1 MKIKRI
7 KIRNFR
13 MLKDIQIEPEPVMS
27 LIIGKNNSGKTSV
40 LDILNTFLNDGGFS
54 FDDFNIGTH
63 DSFKN
68 LLDASEEEITDVL
81 DSVKIELKIYI
92 EYTDE
97 DTLEN
102 VSDFHLNL
110 DPQDNFIVLAF
121 EYGLRTDKLDELR
134 KAFGKFMVRADN
146 AQKTIIDYLKK
157 NIKTY
162 CQIKIRSLE
171 YGNEAISTE
180 IEIKNVSK
188 VIRFEAIGAK
198 RRVSEDKSSYN
209 LSTIVSSYY
218 KNNAKQDAFLD
229 KKEELEAA
237 LSKIDDTLTGHY
249 PTTFEGLLK
258 TLEQFG
264 VKDES
269 SSSDIQIVSD
279 ISSHNIITNNSKVV
293 YEQGDYQLPESYNGL
308 GYINLIYM
316 ILEIHNKLDSFKAN
330 DSQKSAD
337 INLLFLEEPEAHM
350 HPQMQY
356 IFMHHIKEMLTTKSK
371 ELNIN
376 LQTIISTHS
385 PHIASQSE
393 FSDIK
398 YFDISGK
405 KPVEVKSISDF
416 MKDEDPENLRFLKR
430 YLTVHNS
437 ELFFANKAILIEGPT
452 ERLLLPYMMQKI
464 DQMKIE
470 IKEDETGETKE
481 IEKPVEKKLL
491 SQNISIIEVGG
502 AFAHRFKKLL
512 KFLDIKTLI
521 VTDLD
526 SVGANNQKCKVEEGV
541 KTSNKAI
548 TDYLGDMSLGELVN
562 LSANGKIVDDLFRI
576 TYQIPEEN
584 GSYHARSFEDSWLEI
599 NRKFINSESTS
610 LNDFPNKVEGSESSY
625 DLAKKIGKKTEF
637 ALDIIFSTNEGNQ
650 WNTPRYIREGLKWI
664 AN

>member
-1 MKIKRI
+1 
-7 KIRNFR
+7 
-13 MLKDIQIEPEPVMS
+13 MLQDIEIEPETVMS

-40 LDILNTFLNDGGFS
+40 LDILNIFLKGGGFS

-63 DSFKN
+63 ENFKK
-68 LLDASEEEITDVL
+68 LMGASKEEIPNVL

-102 VSDFHLNL
+102 FFGLHGNL
-110 DPQDNFIVLAF
+110 DPQNNFFVFAF

-134 KAFGKFMVRADN
+134 EAFGKFMAKADN

-162 CQIKIRSLE
+162 CRIKVKTLE
-171 YGNEAISTE
+171 YGNEDISTE
-180 IEIKNVSK
+180 IEFKVVSK

-198 RRVSEDKSSYN
+198 RRVSEDKNSYN

-218 KNNAKQDAFLD
+218 KTNAKQDAFLD
-229 KKEELEAA
+229 KKEELEAT
-237 LSKIDDTLTGHY
+237 LSKIDDTLTAYY
-249 PTTFEGLLK
+249 PTTFEGLLR

-279 ISSHNIITNNSKVV
+279 ISSQNIITNNSKVV
-293 YEQGDYQLPESYNGL
+293 YEQDNYQLPESYNGL

-316 ILEIHNKLDSFKAN
+316 ILEIHNKLDLFKAN
-330 DSQKSAD
+330 DTQKNAD

-371 ELNIN
+371 ELGIY

-398 YFDISGK
+398 YFDISGQ

-416 MKDEDPENLRFLKR
+416 MKDEDPENRRFLKR

-470 IKEDETGETKE
+470 IKDGETGETKE

-502 AFAHRFKKLL
+502 AFAHKFKNMLN
-512 KFLDIKTLI
+512 FLDIKTLI
-521 VTDLD
+521 ITDLD
-526 SVGANNQKCKVEEGV
+526 SVGANNKKCKVEEGV
-541 KTSNKAI
+541 KTCNKAI
-548 TDYLGDMSLGELVN
+548 TDYLGNISLEKLVN
-562 LSANGKIVDDLFRI
+562 LPANDKIVDELFRI
-576 TYQIPEEN
+576 AYQIPEED
-584 GSYHARSFEDSWLEI
+584 GSYCARSFEDSWLEI
-599 NRKFINSESTS
+599 NREFINYESTS
-610 LNDFPNKVEGSESSY
+610 LNDFPHNVEESKSSY
-625 DLAKKIGKKTEF
+625 DLADKIKKKTKF
-637 ALDIIFSTNEGNQ
+637 ALDIIFSTKEENQ
-650 WNTPRYIREGLKWI
+650 WNTPRYIREGLKWL

>member
-1 MKIKRI
+1 
-7 KIRNFR
+7 
-13 MLKDIQIEPEPVMS
+13 MLQDIEIEPEPVMS

-40 LDILNTFLNDGGFS
+40 LDILNVFLKDGGFS
-54 FDDFNIGTH
+54 FDDFNISTH
-63 DSFKN
+63 GNFKK
-68 LLDASEEEITDVL
+68 LLGASKEEIPDVL

-92 EYTDE
+92 EYTYE

-102 VSDFHLNL
+102 FFGLHGNL
-110 DPQDNFIVLAF
+110 DPQNNFFVFAF
-121 EYGLRTDKLDELR
+121 EYGLRTDRLGELR
-134 KAFGKFMVRADN
+134 EAFGKFMAKADN

-162 CQIKIRSLE
+162 CQIKIKTQE
-171 YGNEAISTE
+171 YGNEDISTE
-180 IEIKNVSK
+180 IEFKNVIK

-198 RRVSEDKSSYN
+198 RRVSEDKNSYN

-229 KKEELEAA
+229 KKEELEAT
-237 LSKIDDTLTGHY
+237 LSKIDDTLTAYY
-249 PTTFEGLLK
+249 PTTFEGLLR

-293 YEQGDYQLPESYNGL
+293 YEQDDYQLPESYNGL

-316 ILEIHNKLDSFKAN
+316 ILEIHNKLDTFKAN
-330 DSQKSAD
+330 DTQKSAD

-356 IFMHHIKEMLTTKSK
+356 IFMHHIKEMLTSKSE
-371 ELNIN
+371 ELGIN

-398 YFDISGK
+398 YFDISGQ
-405 KPVEVKSISDF
+405 KPVEVKSISGF
-416 MKDEDPENLRFLKR
+416 VKDEDRENLRFLKQ

-464 DQMKIE
+464 DQIKIE
-470 IKEDETGETKE
+470 IKDGETGETKE
-481 IEKPVEKKLL
+481 IEKPVENKLL

-502 AFAHRFKKLL
+502 AFAHRFKRLL
-512 KFLDIKTLI
+512 KFLNIKTLI

-526 SVGANNQKCKVEEGV
+526 SVGANNQKCKVEEGIN
-541 KTSNKAI
+541 TSNRAI
-548 TDYLGDMSLGELVN
+548 TDYLGDISLGDLIN
-562 LSANGKIVDDLFRI
+562 LSADDKIVDDLFRV

-599 NRKFINSESTS
+599 NREFINSESTS
-610 LNDFPNKVEGSESSY
+610 LSDFPNGVEENNSTY
-625 DLAKKIGKKTEF
+625 DLAEEIKKKTGF
-637 ALDIIFSTNEGNQ
+637 ALDIIFSTNESNQ
-650 WNTPRYIREGLKWI
+650 WNTPLYIREGLKWL

>member
-1 MKIKRI
+1 
-7 KIRNFR
+7 
-13 MLKDIQIEPEPVMS
+13 MLQDIVIEPEPVMS

-40 LDILNTFLNDGGFS
+40 LDILNIFLKDGGFN

-63 DSFKN
+63 ESFKK
-68 LLDASEEEITDVL
+68 LLDVNEEEISDVL

-102 VSDFHLNL
+102 IPDDFHHNL

-121 EYGLRTDKLDELR
+121 EYGLRKDKLDELR
-134 KAFGKFMVRADN
+134 RAFDKFMARPDN
-146 AQKTIIDYLKK
+146 AEKTIIDYLKK

-171 YGNEAISTE
+171 SGNEGISTE

-198 RRVSEDKSSYN
+198 RRVSEDKNSYN

-229 KKEELEAA
+229 KKEELEAT
-237 LSKIDDTLTGHY
+237 LSKIDDTLTRHY

-293 YEQGDYQLPESYNGL
+293 YEQDDYQLPESYNGL

-316 ILEIHNKLDSFKAN
+316 ILEIHNKLDSFKEN
-330 DSQKSAD
+330 DRQKSAD

-356 IFMHHIKEMLTTKSK
+356 IFMHHIKEMLKTKSK
-371 ELNIN
+371 ELGIN

-398 YFDISGK
+398 YFDISGQ
-405 KPVEVKSISDF
+405 KPVEVKSVSDF
-416 MKDEDPENLRFLKR
+416 IKDEDKENFRFLKR

-464 DQMKIE
+464 DKMKIE
-470 IKEDETGETKE
+470 IKDNETGETKE

-502 AFAHRFKKLL
+502 AFAHRFKRLL

-526 SVGANNQKCKVEEGV
+526 SVGANNKKCKVEEGV
-541 KTSNKAI
+541 NTCNKAI
-548 TDYLGDMSLGELVN
+548 TDYLGNRSLGELVN
-562 LSANGKIVDDLFRI
+562 LSANDKIVDELFRI
-576 TYQIPEEN
+576 AYQIPEED
-584 GSYHARSFEDSWLEI
+584 GSYCARSFEDSWLEI
-599 NRKFINSESTS
+599 NREFINSESTS
-610 LNDFPNKVEGSESSY
+610 LNDFPNNVEDSASSY
-625 DLAKKIGKKTEF
+625 DLANKVGKKPEF
-637 ALDIIFSTNEGNQ
+637 ALDIIFSTNKDNQ
-650 WNTPRYIREGLKWI
+650 WNTPKYIREGLKWL

>member
-1 MKIKRI
+1 MKIKTIEI
-7 KIRNFR
+7 KNFR
-13 MLKDIQIEPEPVMS
+13 MLKDIKIEPEAVMS

-40 LDILNTFLNDGGFS
+40 LDILNFFLKDGGFS
-54 FDDFNIGTH
+54 FDDFNISTH
-63 DSFKN
+63 ENFKK
-68 LLDASEEEITDVL
+68 LLGASKEDIPDVL

-102 VSDFHLNL
+102 FFGLHGNL
-110 DPQDNFIVLAF
+110 DPQNNFFVFAF
-121 EYGLRTDKLDELR
+121 EYGLRTDRLGELR
-134 KAFGKFMVRADN
+134 DAFGKFMAKADN

-162 CQIKIRSLE
+162 CQIKIKTQE
-171 YGNEAISTE
+171 YGNEDISTE
-180 IEIKNVSK
+180 IEFKNVIK

-198 RRVSEDKSSYN
+198 RRVSEDKNSYN

-229 KKEELEAA
+229 KKEELEAT
-237 LSKIDDTLTGHY
+237 LSKIDDTLTDCY
-249 PTTFEGLLK
+249 PTTFEGLLR
-258 TLEQFG
+258 TLKQFG

-279 ISSHNIITNNSKVV
+279 ISSHNIITNSSKVV

-330 DSQKSAD
+330 DTQKSAD
-337 INLLFLEEPEAHM
+337 INLLFIEEPEAHM

-356 IFMHHIKEMLTTKSK
+356 IFIHHIKEMLTTKSK
-371 ELNIN
+371 ELGIN

-398 YFDISGK
+398 YFDISGQ

-416 MKDEDPENLRFLKR
+416 MKDEGPENRMFLTR

-437 ELFFANKAILIEGPT
+437 ELFFASKAILIEGPT
-452 ERLLLPYMMQKI
+452 ERLLLPFMMRKI
-464 DQMKIE
+464 DDGKEKIE
-470 IKEDETGETKE
+470 D
-481 IEKPVEKKLL
+481 KLL
-491 SQNISIIEVGG
+491 SQNVSIIEVGG
-502 AFAHRFKKLL
+502 AYAHKFRGLL
-512 KFLDIKTLI
+512 KFLNIRTLI
-521 VTDLD
+521 ITDLD
-526 SVGANNQKCKVEEGV
+526 SIGDDGKKCEVGVGT
-541 KTSNKAI
+541 KTSNQAI
-548 TDYLGDMSLGELVN
+548 KDYLGDNPLKDLIE
-562 LSANGKIVDDLFRI
+562 LSAENKVVDGLFRM
-576 TYQIPEEN
+576 TYQIPDVESGYN
-584 GSYHARSFEDSWLEI
+584 ARTFEDAWIEI
-599 NRKFINSESTS
+599 NKEFINSESTS
-610 LNDFPNKVEGSESSY
+610 LNDFPHNVEESKSSY
-625 DLAKKIGKKTEF
+625 DLADKIKKKTEF
-637 ALDIIFSTNEGNQ
+637 ALDIIFSTKEENQ
-650 WNTPRYIREGLKWI
+650 WNTPRYIREGLKWL

>member
-1 MKIKRI
+1 
-7 KIRNFR
+7 
-13 MLKDIQIEPEPVMS
+13 MLQDIEIEPESVMS

-40 LDILNTFLNDGGFS
+40 LDILNIFLKDGGFS

-63 DSFKN
+63 ESFKK
-68 LLDASEEEITDVL
+68 LLDASKEDISDVL

-102 VSDFHLNL
+102 ISDFHQNL
-110 DPQDNFIVLAF
+110 DPQDNFVVLLF
-121 EYGLRTDKLDELR
+121 EYGLRPDKLDELR
-134 KAFGKFMVRADN
+134 DAFDKFIDREDN
-146 AQKTIIDYLKK
+146 AQKSIIDYLKK
-157 NIKTY
+157 NINIY
-162 CQIKIRSLE
+162 CRIKIKSLE
-171 YGNEAISTE
+171 YGNEDISTE
-180 IEIKNVSK
+180 IEFKNVSK

-198 RRVSEDKSSYN
+198 RRVSEDKNSYN

-229 KKEELEAA
+229 KKEELEAT
-237 LSKIDDTLTGHY
+237 LSKIDKTLTDNY
-249 PTTFEGLLK
+249 PKTFEELLR

-293 YEQGDYQLPESYNGL
+293 YEQDNYQLPESYNGL

-330 DSQKSAD
+330 DIQKSAD
-337 INLLFLEEPEAHM
+337 INLLLLEEPEAHM

-356 IFMHHIKEMLTTKSK
+356 IFMHHIKEMLTTKSE
-371 ELNIN
+371 ELGIY

-398 YFDISGK
+398 YFDISGQ

-416 MKDEDPENLRFLKR
+416 VKDEDRENLRFLKQ

-464 DQMKIE
+464 DQIKIE
-470 IKEDETGETKE
+470 IKKEKTGETKE
-481 IEKPVEKKLL
+481 IEKPIEQKLL

-502 AFAHRFKKLL
+502 AFAHRFKRLL
-512 KFLDIKTLI
+512 KFLNIKTLI

-526 SVGANNQKCKVEEGV
+526 SVAANGQKCKVEEGIN
-541 KTSNKAI
+541 TSNRAI
-548 TDYLGDMSLGELVN
+548 TDYLGDISLREIIN
-562 LSANGKIVDDLFRI
+562 LSADDKIVDDLFRV

-584 GSYHARSFEDSWLEI
+584 GSYHARSFEDSWLEV
-599 NRKFINSESTS
+599 NREFINSESTS
-610 LNDFPNKVEGSESSY
+610 LSYFPKGVEENKSSY
-625 DLAKKIGKKTEF
+625 DLAEKIKKKTGF
-637 ALDIIFSTNEGNQ
+637 ALDIIFSTNEENQ
-650 WNTPRYIREGLKWI
+650 WNTPKYIRDGLKWL

>member
-1 MKIKRI
+1 
-7 KIRNFR
+7 
-13 MLKDIQIEPEPVMS
+13 MLQDIEIEPESVMS

-40 LDILNTFLNDGGFS
+40 LDILNIFFKDGSFS
-54 FDDFNIGTH
+54 FDDFNISTH
-63 DSFKN
+63 ESFKK
-68 LLDASEEEITDVL
+68 LLGVSEEEISEVL

-102 VSDFHLNL
+102 FFDLHGNL
-110 DPQDNFIVLAF
+110 DPQNNFFVFAF
-121 EYGLRTDKLDELR
+121 EYGLRVDKLDEL
-134 KAFGKFMVRADN
+134 KEAFGKFMAKADN

-162 CQIKIRSLE
+162 CQIKIKTLE
-171 YGNEAISTE
+171 YGNEDISTE
-180 IEIKNVSK
+180 VEFKNVSK

-198 RRVSEDKSSYN
+198 RRVSEDKNSYN

-229 KKEELEAA
+229 KKEELEAT

-249 PTTFEGLLK
+249 PITFEGLLK
-258 TLEQFG
+258 TLKQFG
-264 VKDES
+264 IKDES

-316 ILEIHNKLDSFKAN
+316 ILEIHNKLDTFKAN

-371 ELNIN
+371 ELNIT

-385 PHIASQSE
+385 PHISSQSK

-398 YFDISGK
+398 YFNISGK
-405 KPVEVKSISDF
+405 KPVEVKNISDF
-416 MKDEDPENLRFLKR
+416 MKEEDHDNLRFLKQ

-437 ELFFANKAILIEGPT
+437 ELFFTNKAILIEGPT

-470 IKEDETGETKE
+470 IKDDETGETKE

-502 AFAHRFKKLL
+502 AFAHRFKRLL

-521 VTDLD
+521 ITDLD
-526 SVGANNQKCKVEEGV
+526 SVGANNKKCKVEEGV

-548 TDYLGDMSLGELVN
+548 TDYIGDMSLGELVN
-562 LSANGKIVDDLFRI
+562 LSVNGKIVDDLFRI
-576 TYQIPEEN
+576 EYQIPEGN

-599 NRKFINSESTS
+599 NREFINSESTS
-610 LNDFPNKVEGSESSY
+610 LKDFPNKVEESESSY
-625 DLAKKIGKKTEF
+625 DLAEKIGKKTGF
-637 ALDIIFSTNEGNQ
+637 ALDIIFSTSGGNQ
-650 WNTPRYIREGLKWI
+650 WNTPRYIREGLEWL